1 MKTYQV
7 KVNNREI
14 AVSEMRVSAFPLNK
28 VFDGTQR
35 PLAQTEEACY
45 VTLDIT
51 GETELEI
58 SVEEDFSSYEI
69 RPLRYQLAD
78 VRRGNTVKLTV
89 KGPMQFTFEPDGYH
103 NALHVF
109 VNTKS
114 AGPEEHCIYYGKGEH
129 DAGLIWLES
138 GQTLYLEE
146 GAVVYGVVYA
156 KDAQNI
162 RILGRGVLDASRY
175 RRNDDT
181 DSAGGEI
188 LDALSEKGFCEA
200 DRRYA
205 GNLVLNHCKDVLVEG
220 VILKDAP
227 LWSLIVRDNCQNI
240 TIDNVK
246 VIGQWRY
253 NSDGID
259 ICTSQNVVVKNCFV
273 RSFDD
278 CFVARG
284 AYLNGEEGNVENVLV
299 ENCVFWCDWG
309 KSLEIWCG
317 QKPTAIRNIVFSNI
331 DLIRLSCAAMNITTW
346 YGSESS
352 VVENVS
358 YRNIHIDKDEFY
370 RNPQVESGGNPEYL
384 YQPGYRPTIVQIYA
398 QKLGRMVGLGTQ
410 IHEEGD
416 LSQYH
421 LRYSNITFENIDCDD
436 PSLRVRVQEMENVL
450 AIENITVRNA
460 PFVIGE
466 EQERQDEQ
474 EKNKGGCL

>member
-1 MKTYQV
+1 
-7 KVNNREI
+7 
-14 AVSEMRVSAFPLNK
+14 MRVSAMPFNK

-35 PLAQTEEACY
+35 PLSQTEEAYY
-45 VTLDIT
+45 VSIDMAEKI
-51 GETELEI
+51 ELEI
-58 SVEEDFSSYEI
+58 HVEEGFSDYEI
-69 RPLRYQLAD
+69 RPLCYDLSD
-78 VRRGNTVKLTV
+78 RRAGNSVYLTV
-89 KGPMQFTFEPDGYH
+89 HKPMQFTFEADGYH
-103 NALHVF
+103 HALHVF
-109 VNTKS
+109 VNEQSTR
-114 AGPEEHCIYYGKGEH
+114 PEGNCICYGKGEH

-138 GQTLYLEE
+138 NQTLYLEE

-156 KDAQNI
+156 KDAHNVK
-162 RILGRGVLDASRY
+162 ILGRGVLDASRY

-181 DSAGGEI
+181 VSTGSEI
-188 LDALSEKGFCEA
+188 LDALAEKGFADA

-227 LWSLIVRDNCQNI
+227 LWSLIVRDNCRNI

-317 QKPTAIRNIVFSNI
+317 QKPTAIRNIVFQNNY
-331 DLIRLSCAAMNITTW
+331 LIRLTHAALNITTW

-352 VVENVS
+352 VVENITYRDLYIDGDKV
-358 YRNIHIDKDEFY
+358 YRNG
-370 RNPQVESGGNPEYL
+370 QVESKENPTYTFK
-384 YQPGYRPTIVQIYA
+384 PGYIPLIVHLYA
-398 QKLGRMVGLGTQ
+398 QKLGKMAGLGTQ
-410 IHEEGD
+410 IHEESD
-416 LSQYH
+416 LSNHH
-421 LRYSNITFENIDCDD
+421 LRYSNISFENIYCND
-436 PSLRVRVQEMENVL
+436 PKLRVKIEQIENVL
-450 AIENITVRNA
+450 TIENVTARDV
-460 PFVIGE
+460 PFNIG
-466 EQERQDEQ
+466 
-474 EKNKGGCL
+474 